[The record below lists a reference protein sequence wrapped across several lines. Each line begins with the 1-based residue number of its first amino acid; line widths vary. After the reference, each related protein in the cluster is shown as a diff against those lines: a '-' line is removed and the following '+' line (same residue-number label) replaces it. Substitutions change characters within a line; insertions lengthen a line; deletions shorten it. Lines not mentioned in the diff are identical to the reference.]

1 MLSVKTPDEAF
12 AIIETQFDTPLP
24 GETVPLAEARGRVLS
39 EDIVAGEYIPGFH
52 RSTVDGWAVMAAETF
67 GCSDSMPA
75 IFVKGG
81 AVAMGEAPPHALLPG
96 TCMEIPT
103 GGQLPEGAD
112 AVAMLEYSEDYGD
125 GAIGI
130 CKPIAPK
137 TNIIFQGDDVFP
149 GKSVLLA
156 GRRLTFQDVGAL
168 AAMGITAVPVR
179 KQPRVAII
187 STGDELVAPHQVPGP
202 GQIRDVNTAMLAA
215 FVAQLGGVPL
225 CQGFLKDQEKRLRA
239 AVEAV
244 IPTCDMVMLSGGSSV
259 GEKDA
264 AHRVIAS
271 LGRLLF
277 HGIAMKPGKPTM
289 LGIIAGKPILGL
301 PGHPAAAA
309 FTADLFGRAI
319 LEGLTG
325 SRSERYPVQAVLDE
339 TIGANHGR
347 AEYMGVKLYPVGTIL
362 YAHPIR
368 SKSGLI
374 TALAGSDGWFCIPRD
389 VEGLQAGATI
399 QVMTHTI
406 G

>member
-1 MLSVKTPDEAF
+1 M
-12 AIIETQFDTPLP
+12 
-24 GETVPLAEARGRVLS
+24 
-39 EDIVAGEYIPGFH
+39 
-52 RSTVDGWAVMAAETF
+52 
-67 GCSDSMPA
+67 
-75 IFVKGG
+75 
-81 AVAMGEAPPHALLPG
+81 
-96 TCMEIPT
+96 
-103 GGQLPEGAD
+103 
-112 AVAMLEYSEDYGD
+112 
-125 GAIGI
+125 
-130 CKPIAPK
+130 
-137 TNIIFQGDDVFP
+137 
-149 GKSVLLA
+149 
-156 GRRLTFQDVGAL
+156 
-168 AAMGITAVPVR
+168 
-179 KQPRVAII
+179 
-187 STGDELVAPHQVPGP
+187 
-202 GQIRDVNTAMLAA
+202 
-215 FVAQLGGVPL
+215 
-225 CQGFLKDQEKRLRA
+225 
-239 AVEAV
+239 

-289 LGIIAGKPILGL
+289 LGVIAGKPILGL

-319 LEGLTG
+319 LERLTG